1 VSKEL
6 IAVADPDLL
15 SQLKIDRA
23 ARSEAPRRAMPWG
36 PVLAG
41 VLVLGGLWWFFGRA
55 PAPRLVEAAVA
66 SAAATAPAS
75 ASVLDASGYV
85 VARRQAT
92 VSAKVTGKVR
102 EVLIEE
108 GMRVEAGQVL
118 ATLDDTQQQAQHAL
132 ASAQLASARSQ
143 LAETQAQLRQAEADY
158 RRQQEINARQLGTAA
173 QLDAA
178 RAQAEALAARLASQR
193 RQVEVAAQSLDVA
206 QVNLDDTVIRAPFAG
221 VVIAKAAQ
229 PGEMISPVSAGGG
242 FTRTGIGTI
251 VDMGS
256 LEVEVDVNEAY
267 IGRVQAGMPVESTLN
282 AYPDWKIPGQVIA
295 VIPAA
300 DRTKATVRVRVS
312 LDAED
317 TRIVPDMGVR
327 VSFREREEAAAPKPA
342 ALTGVLLPPSA
353 VVERDGASVVYV
365 IEEGQAK
372 RRPVRPGATVGGLLN
387 IPEGLSPG
395 AVVVRAP
402 PADLADGAAVRTG
415 P

>member
-1 VSKEL
+1 MAE
-6 IAVADPDLL
+6 PDLL

-23 ARSEAPRRAMPWG
+23 ARSEPPRRTVPWG

-41 VLVLGGLWWFFGRA
+41 VLILAGLWCFLGRA
-55 PAPRLVEAAVA
+55 PGPIRVETAVA
-66 SAAATAPAS
+66 SAAAAVPTS

-92 VSAKVTGKVR
+92 VSAKVTGRVR

-118 ATLDDTQQQAQHAL
+118 ATLDDTQQQAQLAL
-132 ASAQLASARSQ
+132 ARAQLASARSQ
-143 LAETQAQLRQAEADY
+143 LAETEAQLRQAEAEY
-158 RRQQEINARQLGTAA
+158 RRQQELHARRLGSAA

-178 RAQAEALAARLASQR
+178 RAQAEALRARLASQR
-193 RQVEVAAQSLDVA
+193 RQVEAAARSLEVA

-229 PGEMISPVSAGGG
+229 PGEMISPVGAGGG
-242 FTRTGIGTI
+242 FTRTGIGTL
-251 VDMGS
+251 VDMSS

-312 LDAED
+312 LDAD
-317 TRIVPDMGVR
+317 DARIVPDMGVR
-327 VSFREREEAAAPKPA
+327 VHFREREAAASKPA
-342 ALTGVLLPPSA
+342 AMTGVLLPPSA
-353 VVERDGASVVYV
+353 VVERDGTSVVYV
-365 IEEGQAK
+365 VEEGRAK
-372 RRPVRPGATVGGLLN
+372 RRPVRPGATIGGLLN

-395 AVVVRAP
+395 VVVVRAP
-402 PADLADGAAVRTG
+402 PADLADGDAVRTS

>member
-1 VSKEL
+1 M
-6 IAVADPDLL
+6 ADQDLL
-15 SQLKIDRA
+15 SQLKIDRS
-23 ARSEAPRRAMPWG
+23 ARTEAAPRSVPWG
-36 PVLAG
+36 LIGAG
-41 VLVLGGLWWFFGRA
+41 VAVLVALWWFFGRA
-55 PAPRLVEAAVA
+55 PAPLLVETAVA
-66 SAAATAPAS
+66 SAAASAPARS
-75 ASVLDASGYV
+75 SVLDASGYV

-102 EVLIEE
+102 EVMIEE
-108 GMRVEAGQVL
+108 GMRVEEGQVL

-143 LAETQAQLRQAEADY
+143 LAETEAQLRQAEADY

-178 RAQAEALAARLASQR
+178 RAQAEALTARLASQR

-229 PGEMISPVSAGGG
+229 PGEMISPISAGGG

-251 VDMGS
+251 VDMDS
-256 LEVEVDVNEAY
+256 LEVEVDVNESF
-267 IGRVQAGMPVESTLN
+267 IGRVQSGMPVESTLN

-312 LDAED
+312 IGEKDR
-317 TRIVPDMGVR
+317 RIVPDMGVR
-327 VSFREREEAAAPKPA
+327 VSFRERAEAAAPAPA
-342 ALTGVLLPPSA
+342 ALTGVLLPPTA
-353 VVERDGASVVYV
+353 VVERDGQSVVYV
-365 IEEGQAK
+365 VEEGLAK
-372 RRPVRPGATVGGLLN
+372 RREVRPGATIGGLLN

-402 PADLADGAAVRTG
+402 PAELADGAAVRTG

>member
-1 VSKEL
+1 MS
-6 IAVADPDLL
+6 AVADPDLL
-15 SQLKIDRA
+15 SQLKIDRS
-23 ARSEAPRRAMPWG
+23 ARSEAPQRSVPWALVAVA
-36 PVLAG
+36 VLA
-41 VLVLGGLWWFFGRA
+41 VAALWWLFGRA
-55 PAPRLVEAAVA
+55 PAPRLVETAVA

-132 ASAQLASARSQ
+132 ASAQLAGSRSQ
-143 LAETQAQLRQAEADY
+143 LAETEAQLRQAQADF
-158 RRQQEINARQLGTAA
+158 RRQQEINARQLGTTA

-178 RAQAEALAARLASQR
+178 RAQAEALSARLASQR
-193 RQVEVAAQSLDVA
+193 RQIEVAAQSLGVA

-221 VVIAKAAQ
+221 IVIAKAAQ

-251 VDMGS
+251 VDMDS

-267 IGRVQAGMPVESTLN
+267 IGRVQSGMPVESTLN

-317 TRIVPDMGVR
+317 PRIVPDMGVR
-327 VSFREREEAAAPKPA
+327 VSFREREAAGAPKPA
-342 ALTGVLLPPSA
+342 AMIGVLLPPSA
-353 VVERDGASVVYV
+353 VVERDGKPVVYV
-365 IEEGQAK
+365 VEEGRAK
-372 RRPVRPGATVGGLLN
+372 RREVLTGATLGGLLN

-395 AVVVRAP
+395 TVVVRAP